1 MGVRPERSIRRYKLL
16 PEASPDAEP
25 RPPIRRYRL
34 ARVGV
39 ARRSALGADR
49 HERLEEVV
57 RLEENNDQQ

>member
-1 MGVRPERSIRRYKLL
+1 MRPADSIARYKLI
-16 PEASPDAEP
+16 PETGASSSP

-49 HERLEEVV
+49 HERLEEVA
-57 RLEENNDQQ
+57 RLEENNEAK